1 MSPDR
6 IIALRVNGIGRHGGC
21 SCCNVPGRRIH
32 GYSSRV
38 RANVRRFVARDLA
51 TDASDGSDLDICDGN
66 CPACGGVWGFDV
78 EPVSANDDGERWSF
92 GAAM

>member
-6 IIALRVNGIGRHGGC
+6 IIALRVNGIGHHGGC
-21 SCCNVPGRRIH
+21 SCCNVPGRRIR

-51 TDASDGSDLDICDGN
+51 ASLD
-66 CPACGGVWGFDV
+66 DV
-78 EPVSANDDGERWSF
+78 AHSAVDYD
-92 GAAM
+92 